1 MRVDVDMGGPDL
13 APDVSTEG
21 GNAPL
26 GLPRPQRSSRPGA
39 AGALLEI
46 LRAALLGALVLAA
59 VPARA
64 LTLVDM
70 LGRDVTLPGTPLRI
84 VSLVPSA
91 TELIYALGGE
101 DRLVGRT
108 DYCDYPPAAKT
119 KPSVGGM
126 ISPSLET
133 IVTLKPDLVIATT
146 SGNRLDTFTKL
157 KQIGI
162 AVYAVHAQRIA
173 EMLDAARRLGELT
186 GRQAA
191 VGPFVSGL
199 ERRLHAVAN
208 AVRPYP
214 RPRLLYVLWPE
225 PLLVPASGALLTEL
239 IGLAGGESI
248 TKDER
253 GDYPRFSIEAAV
265 VRAPELILLASH
277 GSLGAGPTRE
287 KWDRLASLPAVKGK
301 RVHAVDGS
309 LVHRYGPRVVDG
321 VEILA
326 RAIHPEAFR

>member
-1 MRVDVDMGGPDL
+1 MRVIDRAEGR
-13 APDVSTEG
+13 AIVS
-21 GNAPL
+21 
-26 GLPRPQRSSRPGA
+26 
-39 AGALLEI
+39 ALI
-46 LRAALLGALVLAA
+46 VALVLAA
-59 VPARA
+59 APAGA

-70 LGRDVTLPGTPLRI
+70 TGREVVLAGPPRRI

-108 DYCDYPPAAKT
+108 DFCDYPPAAKD

-126 ISPSLET
+126 IAPSLET
-133 IVTLKPDLVIATT
+133 IATLKPDVVVATT
-146 SGNRLDTFTKL
+146 SGNRLETFTKL
-157 KQIGI
+157 QQIGI
-162 AVYAVHAQRIA
+162 PVYAVRAHRVS
-173 EMLDAARRLGELT
+173 EMLDAARRMAELT

-191 VGPFVSGL
+191 SAAFVAGV
-199 ERRLHAVAN
+199 ERRLFAIAN

-214 RPRLLYVLWPE
+214 RPRVLYVLWPE

-239 IGLAGGESI
+239 IALAGGDSI
-248 TKDER
+248 TASER

-265 VRAPELILLASH
+265 VRAPEVILLASH
-277 GSLGAGPTRE
+277 GARSAPVVRD
-287 KWDRLASLPAVKGK
+287 KWDRLASLPAVKSK
-301 RVHAVDGS
+301 RVHSIDGS

-321 VEILA
+321 VESLA

>member
-1 MRVDVDMGGPDL
+1 MRDGG
-13 APDVSTEG
+13 
-21 GNAPL
+21 
-26 GLPRPQRSSRPGA
+26 RSGR
-39 AGALLEI
+39 AGCAV
-46 LRAALLGALVLAA
+46 LLGAALVLAA

-64 LTLVDM
+64 LGVTDM
-70 LGRDVTLPGTPLRI
+70 LGREVTLPAAPLRI

-108 DYCDYPPAAKT
+108 DYCDYPPAAKG

-146 SGNRLDTFTKL
+146 SGNRLDTFAKL

-162 AVYAVHAQRIA
+162 PVYAVHAHRIA
-173 EMLDAARRLGELT
+173 EMIDVTRRLGELT

-191 VGPFVSGL
+191 VDPFLSGL

-214 RPRLLYVLWPE
+214 RPRVLYVLWPE

-265 VRAPELILLASH
+265 VRAPELILLATH
-277 GSLGAGPTRE
+277 GGRSVGPTRE
-287 KWDRLASLPAVKGK
+287 KWDRLASLPAVKSK
-301 RVHAVDGS
+301 RVLPIDGS

-321 VEILA
+321 VEALA

>member
-1 MRVDVDMGGPDL
+1 MPRRVCIRAMC
-13 APDVSTEG
+13 
-21 GNAPL
+21 
-26 GLPRPQRSSRPGA
+26 
-39 AGALLEI
+39 
-46 LRAALLGALVLAA
+46 AALLATALMLTAA
-59 VPARA
+59 PARA
-64 LTLVDM
+64 LTVVDM
-70 LGRDVTLPGTPLRI
+70 LGREVKLAGLPRRI

-108 DYCDYPPAAKT
+108 DYCDYPPAAKG

-162 AVYAVHAQRIA
+162 PVYAVHAHRIA
-173 EMLDAARRLGELT
+173 EMIDVAHRIAELT

-191 VGPFVSGL
+191 VGPFVAGL
-199 ERRLHAVAN
+199 ERRLNAVAN
-208 AVRPYP
+208 AVRPRP
-214 RPRLLYVLWPE
+214 RPRVLYVLWPE

-277 GSLGAGPTRE
+277 GSRGAGPTRE
-287 KWDRLASLPAVKGK
+287 KWDRLASLPAVKSK
-301 RVHAVDGS
+301 RIQAIDGS
-309 LVHRYGPRVVDG
+309 LVHRYGPRIVDG
-321 VEILA
+321 VEALA
-326 RAIHPEAFR
+326 RVIHPEAFR

>member
-1 MRVDVDMGGPDL
+1 VP
-13 APDVSTEG
+13 
-21 GNAPL
+21 
-26 GLPRPQRSSRPGA
+26 SSRRVRMRA
-39 AGALLEI
+39 AVRRSARGALTHPWWA
-46 LRAALLGALVLAA
+46 AALAAALVLAA
-59 VPARA
+59 VPAHA
-64 LTLVDM
+64 LTVVDM
-70 LGRDVTLPGTPLRI
+70 LGREVTLPAAPLRI

-108 DYCDYPPAAKT
+108 DFCDYPPAVKL

-157 KQIGI
+157 NQIGI
-162 AVYAVHAQRIA
+162 PVYAVHAHRIA
-173 EMLDAARRLGELT
+173 EVIEAMTRLGALT

-191 VGPFVSGL
+191 VGPLVVGL
-199 ERRLHAVAN
+199 ERRLHAVVN

-214 RPRLLYVLWPE
+214 RPRVLYVLWPE

-248 TKDER
+248 TKNER

-277 GSLGAGPTRE
+277 GSRNAGPQRE
-287 KWDRLASLPAVKGK
+287 KWERLASLPAVKSK
-301 RVHAVDGS
+301 RIQSIDGS

-321 VEILA
+321 VESLA

>member
-1 MRVDVDMGGPDL
+1 MR
-13 APDVSTEG
+13 APAD
-21 GNAPL
+21 ARRPL
-26 GLPRPQRSSRPGA
+26 G
-39 AGALLEI
+39 
-46 LRAALLGALVLAA
+46 AALLAAVLALA
-59 VPARA
+59 VVPAHA
-64 LTLVDM
+64 LTLTDM
-70 LGRDVTLPGTPLRI
+70 LGREIALPAAPLRI

-108 DYCDYPPAAKT
+108 DYCDYPPAARA

-126 ISPSLET
+126 INPSLEA

-157 KQIGI
+157 EQVGI
-162 AVYAVHAQRIA
+162 AVYAVHANRIA
-173 EMLDAARRLGELT
+173 EMLDATRRLGELT

-191 VGPFVSGL
+191 VGPFVAEI
-199 ERRLHAVAN
+199 ERRLNAVAN

-214 RPRLLYVLWPE
+214 RPRVLYVLWPE
-225 PLLVPASGALLTEL
+225 PLLVPAKGALLTEL

-265 VRAPELILLASH
+265 TRAPELILLASH
-277 GSLGAGPTRE
+277 GGRAAGPTRE
-287 KWDRLASLPAVKGK
+287 KWDRLASLPAVKTK
-301 RVHAVDGS
+301 RIQAIDGS

-321 VEILA
+321 VETLA

>member
-1 MRVDVDMGGPDL
+1 MTRLRRRG
-13 APDVSTEG
+13 
-21 GNAPL
+21 
-26 GLPRPQRSSRPGA
+26 RA
-39 AGALLEI
+39 AGA
-46 LRAALLGALVLAA
+46 ALVAMALVLAA
-59 VPARA
+59 PPAKA
-64 LTLVDM
+64 LTVVDM
-70 LGRDVTLPGTPLRI
+70 LGREVTLPGPPRRI

-108 DYCDYPPAAKT
+108 DFCDYPPAAKE

-133 IVTLKPDLVIATT
+133 IATLKPDLVIATT
-146 SGNRLDTFTKL
+146 SGNRLETFSRL
-157 KQIGI
+157 EQLGI
-162 AVYAVHAQRIA
+162 SVYAVHARRIA
-173 EMLDAARRLGELT
+173 EMLDVTRRLAELT

-191 VGPFVSGL
+191 LAPLIAGL
-199 ERRLHAVAN
+199 ERRLFAVAN

-214 RPRLLYVLWPE
+214 RPRVLYVLWPE

-239 IGLAGGESI
+239 ITLAGGDSI
-248 TKDER
+248 TATER

-265 VRAPELILLASH
+265 VRAPEVILLASH
-277 GSLGAGPTRE
+277 GGSSSSSAPPVAKD
-287 KWDRLASLPAVKGK
+287 KWERLASLPAVKSK

-321 VEILA
+321 VETLA